1 MVAQEFQELAE
12 VILSCFIKKPS
23 NRQQM
28 TRALWSHAKKD
39 ETVAPYLMYEVFS
52 EFMTVA
58 RVEAV
63 FDHLKN
69 RSLGWDHPV
78 FRKYQEQQEEYDRF
92 LVEPPEVEEG
102 VIQCRCG
109 SRKTFSFS
117 KQTRRADESATVF
130 VRCAECNHSFRM

>member
-1 MVAQEFQELAE
+1 MVDKEFRELAE
-12 VILSCFIKKPS
+12 VVLSCFIKKPS
-23 NRQQM
+23 NRKEM
-28 TRALWSHAKKD
+28 TRALWSLANKE
-39 ETVAPYLMYEVFS
+39 ETIAQYLMYEIFS

-69 RSLGWDHPV
+69 KSLGWDHPV
-78 FRKYQEQQEEYDRF
+78 FHVYRDQQEEYDRF

-130 VRCAECNHSFRM
+130 VRCVECNHSFRM